1 MKNLFKYAA
10 SYWKAMIAIVL
21 ILVVQAYCDLSLPAY
36 TSDIVNVGIQQGGI
50 GDEVPRQ
57 IATEEMEKLLLL
69 VSEDD
74 QQTVMDAYTEDNT
87 SYKKEA
93 YVLKDSVAEEENTME
108 NLKDILQIPMMMTS
122 GIESGSDTTKQMED
136 KLKEQMSQGM
146 AQSMPQ
152 GADRTMPE
160 GMPQGESQ
168 AESQAVSLDDMS
180 MFDLL
185 KMLPAEQRA
194 TVVEK
199 IEEHMSEMS
208 DTILDQASVS
218 FCRSA
223 YKDLGMDMDQT
234 QIHYLLKTGGQMA
247 ALALLGMAASIM
259 VAFLASRVGAS
270 AGRDLRSGVFHK
282 VVGFSNNE
290 FNHFS
295 TASLITRS
303 TNDIQQIQMLIV
315 MLLRMVLYAPIL
327 AIGGVLQVMKTNVSM
342 SWIIGLAV
350 IIIAFVVLLLFLVVM
365 PKFKVLQNL
374 VDKLNLVTREI
385 LTGLPVIRAFSTE
398 KHEEERF
405 DDANRTLTKTNLFV
419 NRAMTFM
426 MPVMMFVMNGVSVL
440 IVWTGAHGIS
450 DGQMQVG
457 DMMAFIQYTMQIIM
471 GFLMLCMISIML
483 PRAAV
488 AADRVEEVLKSE
500 TMIHDPKQEKHFP
513 KDGKGVLTF
522 DHVSFRYPGADED
535 VLEDITF
542 TAKPGET
549 TAIIG
554 STGSGKSTLVNLIP
568 RFYDVTSGDIT
579 LDGVDIR
586 EVKQQELREK
596 LGYVPQKGVLFSGDI
611 ASNIMFGN
619 SHGSD
624 DEMTEAAEIA
634 QATEF
639 IDTKPEKYKSPIS
652 QGGAN
657 VSGGQ
662 KQRLSIARAIAK
674 HPQVFIF
681 DDSFSALD
689 YKTDVTLRRALAEKT
704 SGSTVLIV
712 AQRISTIL
720 HAEQIIVLDEGKV
733 AGKGTHAELLR
744 NCPVY
749 REIAESQLS
758 RKELEAALNEQTD
771 GKEDQI
777 HG

>member
-50 GDEVPRQ
+50 EDEVPRQ
-57 IATEEMEKLLLL
+57 IATEEMEKLLLF

-74 QQTVMDAYTEDNT
+74 QQTVMDAYTEDNI

-152 GADRTMPE
+152 GADQTMPE

-194 TVVEK
+194 TMVEK
-199 IEEHMSEMS
+199 IEEQMSEMP

-426 MPVMMFVMNGVSVL
+426 MPVMMLVMNGVSVL

-513 KDGKGVLTF
+513 EDGKGVLTF
-522 DHVSFRYPGADED
+522 NHVSFRYPGADED

-568 RFYDVTSGDIT
+568 RFYDVTSGGIT
-579 LDGVDIR
+579 LDSVDIR

-624 DEMTEAAEIA
+624 DEMIEAAEIA

-652 QGGAN
+652 QGGSN

-733 AGKGTHAELLR
+733 AGKGTHAELLK

-758 RKELEAALNEQTD
+758 KKELDAALNEQTD